1 MRHTD
6 VDCVAGRA
14 ESRAVIRWGGMRPV
28 DGRKVSVMTAVWRT
42 DGQRRPRWKQ
52 TVQCRLFVKFEK
64 KEEEKDFSSSFTR
77 VLDSF
82 FSLSSFFLGV
92 FLPVRGPNE
101 SQVFL
106 WKKKKKEKRG

>member
-1 MRHTD
+1 
-6 VDCVAGRA
+6 
-14 ESRAVIRWGGMRPV
+14 MRPV

-64 KEEEKDFSSSFTR
+64 KKKKNLFLLLSLVSLTVSS
-77 VLDSF
+77 L
-82 FSLSSFFLGV
+82 SLSSFFLGV